1 MRFAPF
7 RFVLVCFAM
16 GGCGGSVSSTTSAKG
31 KPCAFDDQCEGGRC
45 SASGDGC
52 GICLTPRKLGEACGG
67 PLDTCARS
75 ATCIDDVCVSR
86 KKVVGQTCALGPGGL
101 LPVDKQECDDE
112 LYCEASEVTDTSGIC
127 RRAGGIGDVCSSLFA
142 QCGSGLGCVDDTCV
156 PGPGALGEPCGPY
169 PGCAADT
176 LECNSRT
183 MTCET
188 GTLALGEPCGIV
200 GGSIIDRACAPPS
213 VCWTADG
220 MTQTVCI
227 APPNEG
233 EPCARSQCAAPLF
246 CRMKNDDDDRCER
259 PRNEGE
265 ACMRNIYGAIPCAA
279 GLECRGSVCLPSC
292 R

>member
-1 MRFAPF
+1 MRLAIFRLVFAC
-7 RFVLVCFAM
+7 FVM
-16 GGCGGSVSSTTSAKG
+16 GGCGGSVSATPASGIA
-31 KPCAFDDQCEGGRC
+31 CAFDDQCGAGRC
-45 SASGDGC
+45 SANGDGC
-52 GICLTPRKLGEACGG
+52 GVCLTPRKLGEVCSG

-75 ATCIDDVCVSR
+75 ATCTDAVCVST

-101 LPVDKQECDDE
+101 LPVDLKECDDE
-112 LYCEASEVTDTSGIC
+112 LYCEASEVTSTSGIC
-127 RRAGGIGDVCSSLFA
+127 RGAREKGEVCPLFVE
-142 QCGSGLGCVDDTCV
+142 CGSGLRCVDGTCA

-169 PGCAADT
+169 PGCANDT

-183 MTCET
+183 MTCQT

-200 GGSIIDRACAPPS
+200 GGHIIDRKCAAPN

-233 EPCARSQCAAPLF
+233 EPCADYECAAPLF
-246 CRMKNDDDDRCER
+246 CRMKNDNNDSCER
-259 PRNEGE
+259 PRNEGD
-265 ACMRNIYGAIPCAA
+265 ACMRDIYGAIPCTA
-279 GLECRGSVCLPSC
+279 GLECRGSVCRQAC